1 MQQTEDQIKRVQ
13 DKLQQL
19 LQQYQSLQKENN
31 RLKAEIQEEKDK
43 NKERLLQLDRLQQ
56 QVEILKSSKEEMSQ
70 EDKKNFEKR
79 LNQYVKEIDKCITLL
94 KD

>member
-43 NKERLLQLDRLQQ
+43 SKERLLQLDRLQQ
-56 QVEILKSSKEEMSQ
+56 QIEILKSSKEEMSQ

>member
-1 MQQTEDQIKRVQ
+1 MQQTEDHIKRVQ

-19 LQQYQSLQKENN
+19 LQQYQSLQKENS
-31 RLKAEIQEEKDK
+31 RLKAEIQEEKNK
-43 NKERLLQLDRLQQ
+43 SKERLLQLDRLQQ
-56 QVEILKSSKEEMSQ
+56 QVEILKTSKEEMSQ